1 MRQTKLFQALQQ
13 LPKTEHNRFKKY
25 LGSPYFNV
33 NETQTRLAHLI
44 IQEIQSPT
52 SKSWE
57 KEQIWEALRLDTAY
71 DDVRFRK
78 YFSDLLKN
86 LENFLALRQFED
98 HEESRRLFL
107 LEAVEQRKLSVLYN
121 SSLRVIRDHFQKSP
135 FRNSDFY
142 YGNFMLEK
150 RFYDLAGFEHNR
162 TAQSN
167 WEEISRNLD
176 YFYIAE
182 KLWIFCNVLARKDLS
197 SHEYK
202 LDLMSEIVNYVE
214 NNQLQHIPPIAIYYQ
229 VLNLYRFPEE
239 QQHYHQ
245 LKRLLDEYGMNFP
258 KEEASDLY
266 SLAQNYCIHQL
277 NRGNTLFL
285 TELFALYQSV
295 LERRI
300 IFRDDQLS
308 PWDFRNIVVVGLRV
322 GDYDWTLKFIEEYL
336 QFLPSENRENARSF
350 NLAQVYFY
358 QKKYERVVEL
368 LRFVEYEDISYN
380 LNSKDMLLRV
390 YYDTDEWDPLY
401 SLFESFRTYLNRNK
415 DIPERNKEAYKNLIG
430 FTKKLT
436 RLHRGDAQKIDRL
449 KLEIQS
455 CTNVANQKWLLEKID
470 EFQS

>member
-336 QFLPSENRENARSF
+336 QFLPSENRKMPGPLTWPRCTFTRKNTNGWSNSCGLWNMKTF
-350 NLAQVYFY
+350 PTTST
-358 QKKYERVVEL
+358 QKTCFCGY
-368 LRFVEYEDISYN
+368 ITTPTNGTPSI
-380 LNSKDMLLRV
+380 
-390 YYDTDEWDPLY
+390 P
-401 SLFESFRTYLNRNK
+401 SLKASEPTSTAIKTSRNGIRK
-415 DIPERNKEAYKNLIG
+415 RIKTSSGSPKN
-430 FTKKLT
+430 
-436 RLHRGDAQKIDRL
+436 
-449 KLEIQS
+449 
-455 CTNVANQKWLLEKID
+455 
-470 EFQS
+470 